1 MSYSLSWLHQ
11 NTGANTTA
19 ILVPFFNE
27 AGDSEH
33 FKQRLAYFDELAN
46 SLPEQ
51 VDIILIDD
59 GSNDAP
65 ANYVQQSYRRLS
77 VAQVSPNGQKIGALQ
92 RTIDELS
99 HDYII
104 FTDFDTE
111 LENLACLEQTYEKL
125 AADDNCMGCY
135 FKMMPIANR
144 KPVVQFQV
152 LEYALERAAYHFNAH
167 EGSVPIMPGAGCL
180 YKRPIIKALLAQHSG
195 LRSGEDRETCLLGI
209 EQGYT
214 VFYESDVVAMTAP
227 PQSFWALY
235 QQRVRWS
242 RGFIE
247 VAINKS
253 DFYKQQM
260 RSKTILGRR
269 HLLDI
274 ISVSTFLIAPLL
286 LLLMFNVS
294 DTVGWW
300 LLAIWSAIGIAE
312 TYSVYRVAKQEFKQ
326 IPQHRWQLL
335 LMPFARLMLE
345 VPTWWSVTSTMVW
358 QRLRRGR
365 VS

>member
-11 NTGANTTA
+11 NTQANKTA

-27 AGDSEH
+27 AGNATH
-33 FKQRLAYFDELAN
+33 FKQRLAYFDALAG
-46 SLPEQ
+46 SLPAEI
-51 VDIILIDD
+51 DIILIDD
-59 GSNDAP
+59 GSSDNP
-65 ANYVQQSYRRLS
+65 QQYVSAHYQRLS
-77 VAQVSPNGQKIGALQ
+77 VASVSPNGQKIGALQ
-92 RTIDELS
+92 RTIEALDHE
-99 HDYII
+99 YII

-111 LENLACLEQTYEKL
+111 LENLAQLTHTYSKL
-125 AADDNCMGCY
+125 AADENCMGCY
-135 FKMMPIANR
+135 FKMMPIANS
-144 KPVVQFQV
+144 KPVVQFQL
-152 LEYALERAAYHFNAH
+152 LEYALERAAYHFNAN

-180 YKRPIIKALLAQHSG
+180 YKRPIIEALLARHSG

-214 VFYESDVVAMTAP
+214 VFYEAEVVAMTAP

-253 DFYKQQM
+253 DFYGQQM
-260 RSKTILGRR
+260 RKKTVLGRR

-286 LLLMFNVS
+286 LLFLFLLNE
-294 DTVGWW
+294 TVGWGF
-300 LLAIWSAIGIAE
+300 LGVWSLIGIIE
-312 TYSVYRVAKQEFKQ
+312 TYAVYRVAKQEFKQ
-326 IPQHRWQLL
+326 LPQHRWQLV
-335 LMPFARLMLE
+335 LMPFARLLLE
-345 VPTWWSVTSTMVW
+345 VPTWWSVSSAMIWQKLRSRSTV
-358 QRLRRGR
+358 
-365 VS
+365 

>member
-1 MSYSLSWLHQ
+1 MTYSLSWLHHNIQ
-11 NTGANTTA
+11 ANKTA

-27 AGDSEH
+27 AGDHIH
-33 FKQRLAYFDELAN
+33 FKQRLAYFDRLAN
-46 SLPEQ
+46 SLPNEI
-51 VDIILIDD
+51 DIILIDD
-59 GSNDAP
+59 GSSDDP
-65 ANYVQQSYRRLS
+65 AQYIAEKYQRLS
-77 VAQVSPNGQKIGALQ
+77 VATVSPNGQKIGALK
-92 RTIDELS
+92 RTIDALS

-111 LENLACLEQTYEKL
+111 LENLDTLTQTYAQL

-135 FKMMPIANR
+135 FKMMPIANK
-144 KPVVQFQV
+144 KPVVQFQL
-152 LEYALERAAYHFNAH
+152 LEYALERAAYHFNKN

-180 YKRPIIKALLAQHSG
+180 YKRPIIQALLAQHSG

-214 VFYESDVVAMTAP
+214 VFYASNVVAMTAP

-235 QQRVRWS
+235 QQRIRWS

-247 VAINKS
+247 VAIHKS

-274 ISVSTFLIAPLL
+274 ISVSTFLLAPLL

-294 DTVGWW
+294 G
-300 LLAIWSAIGIAE
+300 LLAWSMLGLWSLVGMIE
-312 TYSVYRVAKQEFKQ
+312 TYAVYRVAKQEFKQ
-326 IPQHRWQLL
+326 LPQHKWQLFF
-335 LMPFARLMLE
+335 MPFARLLLE
-345 VPTWWSVTSTMVW
+345 VPTWWSVTSAMVW
-358 QRLRRGR
+358 QRLRRGKA
-365 VS
+365 